1 MNLQLVYQC
10 SLSLSKNEKMFY
22 EKKKKKK
29 KNGPETKTKKVSNG
43 ESRTPDLRVIYC
55 PTTTNIVDFP

>member
-22 EKKKKKK
+22 EKKKKK

>member
-29 KNGPETKTKKVSNG
+29 KWTRNKDQKSFQRRESNPGPPRYLLSHDN
-43 ESRTPDLRVIYC
+43 
-55 PTTTNIVDFP
+55 